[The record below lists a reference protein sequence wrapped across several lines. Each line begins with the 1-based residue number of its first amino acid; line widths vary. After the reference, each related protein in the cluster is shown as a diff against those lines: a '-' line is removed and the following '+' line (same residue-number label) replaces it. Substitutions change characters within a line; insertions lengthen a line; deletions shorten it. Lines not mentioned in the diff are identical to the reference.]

1 MIVNADFLHALL
13 GVVFTSVWIFV
24 GQIVASDR

>member
-1 MIVNADFLHALL
+1 MFNADFLHAIL
-13 GVVFTSVWIFV
+13 GVVFTSIWLFV